1 MKHPPRIAVLLGC
14 AAVAGCTTP
23 VAPTVKQGQDAYQ
36 VAQPQTETKLPQA
49 YKIGEGDELSLAVF
63 GEPDLSA
70 MKLVVDEAGRIQVP
84 LVGSVMVAGMSP
96 DEATNAIQT
105 QLAARYLRDP
115 KVTLNVIAAAEKLVS
130 VEGQVN
136 HAGSYPIT
144 PNTTLLGAVAM
155 AQSPTRI
162 AKLDETMLFRIVNGQ
177 RMVARFD
184 IKRIRAGIDP
194 DPQVFAGDVIVVG
207 FSQSKSAY
215 RDIISMAG
223 LLNVLTRF

>member
-1 MKHPPRIAVLLGC
+1 VKVPPRIAVLLGC
-14 AAVAGCTTP
+14 AAVAGCATP
-23 VAPTVKQGQDAYQ
+23 VASTVKQGRDAYQ
-36 VAQPQTETKLPQA
+36 VAQPQAEGKLPDV
-49 YKIGEGDELSLAVF
+49 YKIGLGDELSLAVF
-63 GEPDLSA
+63 GEPDLSTT
-70 MKLVVDEAGRIQVP
+70 KLVVDEAGRIQVP
-84 LVGSVMVAGMSP
+84 LIGSVLVAGMSP
-96 DEATNAIQT
+96 DEATNVIQAS
-105 QLAARYLRDP
+105 LGARYLRDP
-115 KVTLNVIAAAEKLVS
+115 KVTLSVTTAAEKLVS

-144 PNTTLLGAVAM
+144 ANTTLLAAVAM

-162 AKLDETMLFRIVNGQ
+162 AKLDETMLFRNVNGQ

-184 IKRIRAGIDP
+184 IKRIRAGVDP

-207 FSQSKSAY
+207 FSQSKSIY